1 MEEKTLKAKKKGA
14 LEALYFPSLTV
25 HCRLTHTHF
34 PSGRVFVVPPSAQ
47 THSVC
52 LLSMDYCTSRR
63 LPWWQ
68 TARWLIGLKQ
78 ERKKQTKHLILQT
91 WKTRR
96 LPVTSETSSHRRWHE
111 RCSCTVTVWFGLLAR
126 SYVTC
131 LIMLAQWWPLVSQQT
146 REAVS
151 LVNVQLYRVCLSV

>member
-25 HCRLTHTHF
+25 PCRLTHTHF

-63 LPWWQ
+63 LPW
-68 TARWLIGLKQ
+68 
-78 ERKKQTKHLILQT
+78 
-91 WKTRR
+91 
-96 LPVTSETSSHRRWHE
+96 
-111 RCSCTVTVWFGLLAR
+111 
-126 SYVTC
+126 
-131 LIMLAQWWPLVSQQT
+131 
-146 REAVS
+146 
-151 LVNVQLYRVCLSV
+151 